1 VNRKMKKVDPSGSP
15 LLDRLVRMA
24 ENPPVSFHTPG
35 HKNGRLFQ
43 RPGTRSLPSFLP
55 SIDTTELPETDHLHH
70 ATGVILN
77 AQRRAAETFGSEE
90 TYFLV
95 NGSTCGIYAMIMS
108 AAGHGDEIIINRNAH
123 QSVYNACLLGG
134 VTPRYLKP
142 PLHHALGLPLA
153 VTAESVT
160 EALTEWPAAKA
171 VLITTPT
178 YHGFTADLAGIAR
191 IVHQQGK
198 MLLVDEAHGA
208 HLLLSRRLPPTALE
222 CGADAAVQSTHK
234 TLGAF
239 TQAAMLHVQG
249 SRIDRDRLK
258 YMLTLHQSSS
268 PSYLLLSS
276 LDLAVTLV
284 RTQGPAIM
292 EALLDLLEDLQSRLM
307 ALPHLLMNSV
317 RGESGELQTDPTRLW
332 LDLHQTGLT
341 GYQLNE
347 RLRNTYNIQMEYA
360 DNRGALAI
368 LTIGNTPDDLDRLR
382 GAVTELTEKPFSHT
396 QIDTPKPP
404 DSLPKVRLSLREAAG
419 AARKTVRLSEAAGC
433 VSAVSLVPYPPGV
446 PLLVP
451 GEVIEPELIHYLQQT
466 IASGNE
472 VLGMKDPENQKIEV
486 AVIQ

>member
-1 VNRKMKKVDPSGSP
+1 MRKGDLSGSP
-15 LLDRLVRMA
+15 LLDRLIRMA

-43 RPGTRSLPSFLP
+43 QVTALPSFLP

-70 ATGVILN
+70 ATGVILD

-90 TYFLV
+90 THFLV

-108 AAGHGDEIIINRNAH
+108 AAGPGDEIIINRNAH

-142 PLHHALGLPLA
+142 PLHPALGLPLA
-153 VTAESVT
+153 VTSESVT
-160 EALTEWPAAKA
+160 NALTEWPEAKA

-178 YHGFTADLAGIAR
+178 YHGFTADLTRIAR

-249 SRIDRDRLK
+249 TRIDRDRLK
-258 YMLTLHQSSS
+258 TMLTLHQSSS

-284 RTQGPAIM
+284 RTEGPAMM
-292 EALLDLLEDLQSRLM
+292 ETLLDQVEDLQKRLET
-307 ALPHLLMNSV
+307 LPHLLMNSV
-317 RGESGELQTDPTRLW
+317 HGVQGEPQTDPTRLW
-332 LDLHQTGLT
+332 LDLHQTGLS
-341 GYQLNE
+341 GYQLKE
-347 RLRNTYNIQMEYA
+347 RLRHTYNLQMELS

-368 LTIGNTPDDLDRLR
+368 LTIGNKPDDLDRLC
-382 GAVTELTEKPFSHT
+382 GAVTELAAQPFVNKE
-396 QIDTPKPP
+396 IETPQPP
-404 DSLPKVRLSLREAAG
+404 DTLPKVRLSLREAAG
-419 AARKTVRLSEAAGC
+419 AARKTVTLSEATGC
-433 VSAVSLVPYPPGV
+433 VSAVSLVPYPPGI

-466 IASGNE
+466 ISSGNE
-472 VLGMKDPENQKIEV
+472 VLGMKDPEHQKIEV
-486 AVIQ
+486 AVIP

>member
-1 VNRKMKKVDPSGSP
+1 MRKVDPSGSP
-15 LLDRLVRMA
+15 LIDRLVRMA

-43 RPGTRSLPSFLP
+43 LADTGSLPSFLP

-70 ATGVILN
+70 AKGVILD
-77 AQRRAAETFGSEE
+77 AERRAAEVFGSEE

-108 AAGHGDEIIINRNAH
+108 VAGPGDEIIINRNAH

-142 PLHHALGLPLA
+142 PLHPALGLPLA
-153 VTAESVT
+153 VTSESVAQT
-160 EALTEWPAAKA
+160 LAEWPSAKA

-178 YHGFTADLAGIAR
+178 YHGFTADLTAIAR
-191 IVHQQGK
+191 IVHLQGK
-198 MLLVDEAHGA
+198 ILLIDEAHGA

-239 TQAAMLHVQG
+239 TQAAMLHIQG
-249 SRIDRDRLK
+249 PLIDRERLK

-276 LDLAVTLV
+276 LDLAVSLV
-284 RTQGPAIM
+284 RTQGPEMM
-292 EALLDLLEDLQSRLM
+292 EALLDQVEDIQRELKE
-307 ALPHLLMNSV
+307 LPHLLMNSV
-317 RGESGELQTDPTRLW
+317 SGEPAELQTDPTRLW
-332 LDLHQTGLT
+332 LDLHQTGLS
-341 GYQLNE
+341 GYHLNE
-347 RLRNTYNIQMEYA
+347 RLRHTYNIQMEFS

-368 LTIGNTPDDLDRLR
+368 LTIGNIQDDLDRLR
-382 GAVTELTEKPFSHT
+382 RAVTELSAQPPVNLQKPLP
-396 QIDTPKPP
+396 QPP
-404 DSLPKVRLSLREAAG
+404 DTLPKVRCSQREAAS
-419 AARKTVRLSEAAGC
+419 ADKKTVTLCEAAGC

-446 PLLVP
+446 PLVVP
-451 GEVIEPELIHYLQQT
+451 GEVIEPELIHYLQQI

-472 VLGMKDPENQKIEV
+472 VMGMKDPENQKIEV